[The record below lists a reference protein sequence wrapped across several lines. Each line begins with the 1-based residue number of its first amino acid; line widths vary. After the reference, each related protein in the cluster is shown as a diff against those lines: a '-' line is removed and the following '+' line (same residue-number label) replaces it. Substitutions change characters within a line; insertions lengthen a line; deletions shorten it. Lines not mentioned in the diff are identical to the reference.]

1 MGHHPSVHDHQH
13 EEVPDLLDLDAEVL
27 TEARDAVRVDI
38 GRLVDAPVRSI
49 LDLGAGTGSGTFGLL
64 RHFPDAHALALDSSE
79 EMLDRLRSRAEDEGL
94 VDRISTL
101 RADLDEAL
109 PEIDP
114 VDLAGFPRFV
124 PVGFPA
130 DQGRP
135 GRGDGPSGHGRPSSA
150 IGGGGRHLR
159 RGIALAHPRCGRR
172 PAGRPRTARR
182 SGRSSTVEQTTYGVV
197 TTCRWS
203 PSGDCGSSVVR
214 PIDSR
219 ARTWADG

>member
-64 RHFPDAHALALDSSE
+64 RHFPDAHVLALDSSE

-124 PVGFPA
+124 PVGFRA

-135 GRGDGPSGHGRPSSA
+135 GRGDGPSGHGRPRPPSKAVVGTYAAASL
-150 IGGGGRHLR
+150 LR
-159 RGIALAHPRCGRR
+159 IHAAVADRLDGPGPRGARGAPRRWSRR
-172 PAGRPRTARR
+172 RTA
-182 SGRSSTVEQTTYGVV
+182 S
-197 TTCRWS
+197 
-203 PSGDCGSSVVR
+203 
-214 PIDSR
+214 
-219 ARTWADG
+219 

>member
-79 EMLDRLRSRAEDEGL
+79 EMLDR
-94 VDRISTL
+94 ISTL

-172 PAGRPRTARR
+172 PARRPGPRGARGAPR
-182 SGRSSTVEQTTYGVV
+182 RGA
-197 TTCRWS
+197 
-203 PSGDCGSSVVR
+203 DDVR
-214 PIDSR
+214 RRDDLQVATERRLWIVRHP
-219 ARTWADG
+219 ADRQPGANVG